1 MMAERPVARW
11 RWMRR
16 VACTVLL
23 GATVAG
29 CAVAGPSGDCAP
41 GAGSPMIVYELFFGR
56 TIDGRDSPVS
66 DAEWNAFVAQVV
78 TPNLPAGFTVLNG
91 QGQWQNPA
99 TTEIVR
105 DPTKILIV
113 AAPSTRQTA
122 GAIKTIRQAYEQR
135 FGQQSVGMTSHGA
148 CGDFAS

>member
-1 MMAERPVARW
+1 
-11 RWMRR
+11 
-16 VACTVLL
+16 
-23 GATVAG
+23 
-29 CAVAGPSGDCAP
+29 
-41 GAGSPMIVYELFFGR
+41 MIVHELFFGR
-56 TIDGRDSPVS
+56 TLDGRASAVS

-78 TPNLPAGFTVLNG
+78 TPNLPAGFTVLDG

-99 TTEIVR
+99 TKEIVR

-122 GAIKTIRQAYEQR
+122 GAIKTIRQAYERR
-135 FGQQSVGMTSHGA
+135 FGQQSVGMISHAA